1 MMHPVLFRNKC
12 SCGGRLLFVTKSGKR
27 SAMPCD
33 GKADEIE
40 EITRIECELC
50 GDVYS
55 ARWDIYTGAAMP
67 IIDKEAAYAG
77 FLIFYEDSK

>member
-1 MMHPVLFRNKC
+1 MMHPVVFPNKC

-27 SAMPCD
+27 SVVPMD

-50 GDVYS
+50 GDVYY
-55 ARWDIYTGAAMP
+55 AKWDINTGAVMP
-67 IIDKEAAYAG
+67 IVDKESAYAD
-77 FLIFYEDSK
+77 FLIFYEESK